1 MWLTDWVINVRST
14 RPELQTLYCL
24 ILKTWVWDIIYIY
37 IYLSFINLSLLVV
50 RAHEGSLRIQRNF
63 EGGAHCLSF
72 STTYLHQ
79 KYHAAE
85 FSWESMSG
93 GNGFDLI
100 LVLSIK
106 PPKMVLHGLW
116 YAFCQR
122 FREEFRQPV
131 YLFIFGT
138 RETVAVPLSLQ
149 LRSWKIEIM
158 WWLKPRCVPLS
169 AHHAAAV
176 LTGLCLT

>member
-1 MWLTDWVINVRST
+1 MTDWLGDQCEKHKARITDSVLLNIEDMGVRYYIHIYLFIFYQLVSLGRQGTWRQFEDPKEFWGRSPLSLILSNVAPPEIPRCRIFTRINV
-14 RPELQTLYCL
+14 
-24 ILKTWVWDIIYIY
+24 
-37 IYLSFINLSLLVV
+37 
-50 RAHEGSLRIQRNF
+50 QRKWF
-63 EGGAHCLSF
+63 WF
-72 STTYLHQ
+72 
-79 KYHAAE
+79 
-85 FSWESMSG
+85 
-93 GNGFDLI
+93 I

-131 YLFIFGT
+131 YLFIFST

>member
-1 MWLTDWVINVRST
+1 MTGWVINVRST
-14 RPELQTLYCL
+14 RPELQTPYRLT
-24 ILKTWVWDIIYIY
+24 LKTWVWDIIYIY
-37 IYLSFINLSLLVV
+37 IYLSFINLSLLVI

-63 EGGAHCLSF
+63 EGGARCLSF

-85 FSWESMSG
+85 FSRESMSS

-106 PPKMVLHGLW
+106 PSKMVLNGLW
-116 YAFCQR
+116 YAFGQW

-131 YLFIFGT
+131 YLFIFSP
-138 RETVAVPLSLQ
+138 REIVAVSLSLQ
-149 LRSWKIEIM
+149 LQSWKVEIISFYHE
-158 WWLKPRCVPLS
+158 R
-169 AHHAAAV
+169 
-176 LTGLCLT
+176 